1 MVESSSV
8 QNLTFHQQNEVRENR
23 VINPFPYLNP
33 RSTPYAALVVSSS
46 NVVINRNCF
55 KNPQAT
61 YEIASELG
69 EHAKWIDARENN
81 WGHPRP
87 ELFMHRIFDQFNRYS
102 LSTIE

>member
-1 MVESSSV
+1 M
-8 QNLTFHQQNEVRENR
+8 QLKCC
-23 VINPFPYLNP
+23 
-33 RSTPYAALVVSSS
+33 S

-55 KNPQAT
+55 KNPQAA
-61 YEIASELG
+61 YEIACELG

-102 LSTIE
+102 LASIEVCT